1 MRYTLGVKEG
11 DVIILATDGLFD
23 NLFDDEIVDIV
34 NKNEN
39 ESLKNIAKALVDQA
53 HLVGRDPQATTP
65 FSASAIDQLNV
76 LYQGGKL
83 DDVMCVVAVVKPPNN
98 IIDENVMLKAKL

>member
-1 MRYTLGVKEG
+1 MRYTLGVKEGIFPSCKHLINSG

-39 ESLKNIAKALVDQA
+39 ESLKVSSYSQLKSRTLLRRWSTKLIWLVETPRRQHPFR
-53 HLVGRDPQATTP
+53 HL
-65 FSASAIDQLNV
+65 QLTS
-76 LYQGGKL
+76 
-83 DDVMCVVAVVKPPNN
+83 
-98 IIDENVMLKAKL
+98 